1 MRVVKTLLLVLV
13 VAALAPYVIAP
24 FYRIGHPV
32 STLMAWRSLRAAP
45 MQREWIDLAA
55 MSPSLPR
62 SVGGGRGRPFLQAS
76 RHRLGRAA

>member
-62 SVGGGRGRPFLQAS
+62 SVVAAEDAQFLQAS